1 MNGFGK
7 AKKGQAAIEYLMTYG
22 WALLVIAIVIVALYV
37 IMQNQV
43 RSEKCIAS
51 TGFTCDVP
59 QVYVDSSGNAFMSV
73 RFYNDQL
80 QGITVKKV
88 LCTTTPSS
96 QVDPKLVDPLAPVQE
111 IPNGFS
117 GNFTMACKNGANPL
131 KFAAGQQ
138 FNGYL
143 VVWYNYDNDP
153 NPNVFRMTEASAS
166 TTIVKST

>member
-7 AKKGQAAIEYLMTYG
+7 KKGQAAIEYLMTYG

-43 RSEKCIAS
+43 RSDKCIAS

-80 QGITVKKV
+80 QGIKVKKV
-88 LCTTTPSS
+88 TCTTNPSN
-96 QVDPKLVDPLAPVQE
+96 QADPALVDLLSPPQE
-111 IPNGFS
+111 IPNGFN
-117 GNFTMACKNGANPL
+117 GNFTMACKNGATPV

-143 VVWYNYDNDP
+143 IVWYNYDNDP
-153 NPNVFRMTEASAS
+153 NPDVFRKTDASAS
-166 TTIVKST
+166 TTVVKST